1 MRLPNQSE
9 IKTRLGCSEFFCSP
23 YNPPKKMKTEAI
35 VRLMAGAM
43 ILISLALFHWHHSNW
58 IWLTAFIGFALFQSA
73 ITGICPS
80 AIVIRKLRGE
90 TATGS

>member
-1 MRLPNQSE
+1 
-9 IKTRLGCSEFFCSP
+9 
-23 YNPPKKMKTEAI
+23 MKTEAI

-43 ILISLALFHWHHSNW
+43 ILISLALSHWHHSNW
-58 IWLTAFIGFALFQSA
+58 IWLTAFIGFALY
-73 ITGICPS
+73 PS